1 MGTSGQTSGKEAFWE
16 RYFIV
21 YDTLNLSPLYQR
33 LVSRHAELLQPA
45 SGDDILDAGAGTGN
59 VTRLLAVPGARVIGI
74 DFCAPALVQCR
85 RKVPSAEFRQAD
97 MTKPLPFE
105 TASFDKIA
113 CSVTLHFLEPERQ
126 QFAMQELLRVLR
138 PGGHLALSVFN
149 AGFNP
154 LRIYWETLRELV
166 RKEGVLKGVQI
177 AVRCLI
183 DTILILYYQWRIK
196 MGERAGIHQYFT
208 TDTLRR
214 TLEAVGFSAI
224 TIETVYAGQCLMA
237 SAMKSAVSAPT
248 LRSVSESGV
257 SESGVPQSGVARSGV
272 AQSGVSAL

>member
-1 MGTSGQTSGKEAFWE
+1 VGTNVHSSGKEAFWE

-21 YDTLNLSPLYQR
+21 YDTLNLSPLYRR
-33 LVSRHAELLQPA
+33 LVSRHVELLQPA

-59 VTRLLAVPGARVIGI
+59 VTRLLAVPGARVIGV

-85 RKVPSAEFRQAD
+85 RKVPSAEFRLAD
-97 MTKPLPFE
+97 LTKPLPFE

-126 QFAMQELLRVLR
+126 QFALREILRVLR
-138 PGGHLALSVFN
+138 PGGQLALSVFN

-166 RKEGVLKGVQI
+166 QTEGWLKGVRI

-183 DTILILYYQWRIK
+183 DTLLILYYQWRIK

-214 TLEAVGFSAI
+214 TLETVGFSTIA
-224 TIETVYAGQCLMA
+224 IETVYAGQCLMA
-237 SAMKSAVSAPT
+237 SARKSAVSAQT
-248 LRSVSESGV
+248 LRSAAESD
-257 SESGVPQSGVARSGV
+257 V
-272 AQSGVSAL
+272 AQSRVSAL

>member
-1 MGTSGQTSGKEAFWE
+1 VGTNGQSSGKEAFWE

-33 LVSRHAELLQPA
+33 LVSRHVELLQPA

-97 MTKPLPFE
+97 LTKPLPFE

-126 QFAMQELLRVLR
+126 QFALKELLRVLR

-166 RKEGVLKGVQI
+166 HIEGLLKGVQI
-177 AVRCLI
+177 AVKCLI

-196 MGERAGIHQYFT
+196 MGERAGLHRYFT
-208 TDTLRR
+208 TDTLRH
-214 TLEAVGFSAI
+214 TLEGVGFSAI
-224 TIETVYAGQCLMA
+224 TIETVYADQCLMA

-248 LRSVSESGV
+248 LRSVA
-257 SESGVPQSGVARSGV
+257 QSGV

>member
-1 MGTSGQTSGKEAFWE
+1 LIEQESRVSSTNPRSSGKESFWE
-16 RYFIV
+16 RYFVV

-33 LVSRHAELLQPA
+33 LVSRHVELLRPA
-45 SGDDILDAGAGTGN
+45 SGDRILDAGAGTGN

-74 DFCAPALVQCR
+74 DFCAPALERCR
-85 RKVPSAEFRQAD
+85 QKVPSAEFRQAD

-105 TASFDKIA
+105 SASFDKIA
-113 CSVTLHFLEPERQ
+113 CSVTLHFLDPERQ
-126 QFAMQELLRVLR
+126 QFALTELLRVLR

-154 LRIYWETLRELV
+154 LRIYRETLRELV
-166 RKEGVLKGVQI
+166 RNEGLFKGVQI

-196 MGERAGIHQYFT
+196 MGERAGIHRYFT
-208 TDTLRR
+208 TDSLRS
-214 TLEAVGFSAI
+214 TLESVGFSAI
-224 TIETVYAGQCLMA
+224 AIETVYAGQCLMA
-237 SAMKSAVSAPT
+237 SAEKPAVPVT
-248 LRSVSESGV
+248 
-257 SESGVPQSGVARSGV
+257 ARRET

>member
-1 MGTSGQTSGKEAFWE
+1 VASTSDRSSGKEHFWE

-33 LVSRHAELLQPA
+33 LVMRHVELLQPA

-59 VTRLLAVPGARVIGI
+59 VTKLLAVPGARVIGI
-74 DFCAPALVQCR
+74 DFCAPALVRCR
-85 RKVPSAEFRQAD
+85 QKVPAAEFRRAD
-97 MTKPLPFE
+97 MTQPLPFE
-105 TASFDKIA
+105 SASFDKIA
-113 CSVTLHFLEPERQ
+113 CSVTLHFLDPERQ
-126 QFAMQELLRVLR
+126 QFALKELLRVLR
-138 PGGHLALSVFN
+138 PGGQLALSVFN

-166 RKEGVLKGVQI
+166 RNEGFFKGVQI

-196 MGERAGIHQYFT
+196 MGERAGIHRYFT

-214 TLEAVGFSAI
+214 TLESVGFSAI
-224 TIETVYAGQCLMA
+224 AIETVYAGQCLMA
-237 SAMKSAVSAPT
+237 SAAKAHVPAGT
-248 LRSVSESGV
+248 LRE
-257 SESGVPQSGVARSGV
+257 A
-272 AQSGVSAL
+272 AQTPASA